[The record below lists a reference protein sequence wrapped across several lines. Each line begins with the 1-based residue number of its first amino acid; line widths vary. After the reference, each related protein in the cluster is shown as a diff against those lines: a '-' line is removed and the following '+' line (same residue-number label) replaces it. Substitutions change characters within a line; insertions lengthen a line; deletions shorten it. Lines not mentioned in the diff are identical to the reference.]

1 MYIMYLTREPL
12 VSVPLTAG
20 KISTIKEIAPYF
32 TRAGALFFVLNYR
45 YDKGNYSTKHDD
57 KRKQVTVC
65 NHKHQPPFFRPAAA

>member
-12 VSVPLTAG
+12 ASAHLAAG
-20 KISTIKEIAPYF
+20 KICNYKNSALLYQS
-32 TRAGALFFVLNYR
+32 RGAIFVPKNCYN
-45 YDKGNYSTKHDD
+45 KGYNSTKHDD